1 MYNDYINHNDG
12 RTIMSL
18 LIKETDHVLFK
29 SRGDNTEVFILL
41 ETDGFKVLWG
51 DYVANAWEEKYVSL
65 GTALARAAV
74 LVHASEHND
83 NFGFKQS
90 SDEEFAKTWDQ
101 AMDAFVFYEI

>member
-1 MYNDYINHNDG
+1 MYNDYINHYE
-12 RTIMSL
+12 RTTMSL
-18 LIKETDHVLFK
+18 LLQDTDKVLFQ

-65 GTALARAAV
+65 GTALARAAI

-83 NFGFKQS
+83 NFGFRQS
-90 SDEEFAKTWDQ
+90 SEQEFDQTWTQ
-101 AMDAFVFYEI
+101 AMDAFVFYEN

>member
-1 MYNDYINHNDG
+1 
-12 RTIMSL
+12 MSL
-18 LIKETDHVLFK
+18 LLQDTDKVLFQ

-65 GTALARAAV
+65 GTALARAGI

-83 NFGFKQS
+83 NFGFRQS
-90 SDEEFAKTWDQ
+90 SEQEFDQTWTQ
-101 AMDAFVFYEI
+101 AMDAFVFYEN

>member
-1 MYNDYINHNDG
+1 MYNDYINHYE
-12 RTIMSL
+12 RTTMSL
-18 LIKETDHVLFK
+18 LLQDTDKVLFQ

-83 NFGFKQS
+83 NFGFRQS
-90 SDEEFAKTWDQ
+90 SEQEFDQTWNQ
-101 AMDAFVFYEI
+101 AMDAFVFYEN

>member
-1 MYNDYINHNDG
+1 MYNDYINHYE
-12 RTIMSL
+12 RTTMSL
-18 LIKETDHVLFK
+18 LLQDTDKVLFQ

-65 GTALARAAV
+65 GTALARAAI

-83 NFGFKQS
+83 NFGFRQS
-90 SDEEFAKTWDQ
+90 SEQEFDQTWNQ
-101 AMDAFVFYEI
+101 AMDAFVFYEN

>member
-1 MYNDYINHNDG
+1 MYNDYINHYE
-12 RTIMSL
+12 RTTMSL
-18 LIKETDHVLFK
+18 LLQDTDKVLFQ

-90 SDEEFAKTWDQ
+90 SEQEFDQTWNQ
-101 AMDAFVFYEI
+101 AMNDFVFYEN

>member
-1 MYNDYINHNDG
+1 
-12 RTIMSL
+12 MSL
-18 LIKETDHVLFK
+18 LIQDTDKVLFQ
-29 SRGDNTEVFILL
+29 SSGDNTEVFILL

-83 NFGFKQS
+83 NFGFRQPS
-90 SDEEFAKTWDQ
+90 EQEFDQTWNQ
-101 AMDAFVFYEI
+101 AMDAFVFYEN

>member
-1 MYNDYINHNDG
+1 MYNDYINHYE

-18 LIKETDHVLFK
+18 LLQDTDKVLFQ
-29 SRGDNTEVFILL
+29 SRGDDTEVFILL

-83 NFGFKQS
+83 NFGFNQS
-90 SDEEFAKTWDQ
+90 SEQEFDQAWNQ
-101 AMDAFVFYEI
+101 AMDGFVFYEN

>member
-1 MYNDYINHNDG
+1 
-12 RTIMSL
+12 MSL
-18 LIKETDHVLFK
+18 LLQETDKALFEF
-29 SRGDNTEVFILL
+29 RGDSTEVFILL

-83 NFGFKQS
+83 NFGFRQS
-90 SDEEFAKTWDQ
+90 SEQEFDQTWNQ
-101 AMDAFVFYEI
+101 AMDAFVFYEN